1 MIRFVLHKLLNKK
14 WMTLSLLLGNILL
27 LSLAVAT
34 PVYTDASLQ
43 RTLDLKF
50 NEIIRENNEM
60 PLRLRVQSPAVRG
73 SEDINGSI
81 RKMSERIALTGDDL
95 RLPVQLVRTYFY
107 LPSYEGTSDFPR
119 KESRTK
125 LQLASLSDLPAHVTI
140 RGDEALFGERNADG
154 SVNAYLPEQSLQKTR
169 LTYGE
174 ILSFEDLKTPD
185 GEALK
190 VRIAG
195 SFTMKDT
202 EDPYWIDSPASASY
216 RSRLF
221 IDEGLFS
228 SLFLEGRNDTRVSA
242 VWNVLYDHTG
252 FDAGEVERTLEVS
265 RTLAKYIQNEYR
277 FSASFNFSAW
287 FSDFI
292 HMEKQ
297 IRTTYLVLQIPV
309 FALLVLFI
317 FMVAGRIVD
326 NEEAEIA
333 VLNSRGVSKAQILMI
348 YLVEG
353 LILVLFAGAA
363 AFFLSLPLV
372 RLLLS
377 SNGFLEFIIR
387 KDLKLSLSVRSFV
400 YAGAAALAAILS
412 MLIPALRFSGRSVT
426 RQKEE
431 KRSAMRRIP
440 FWHRYFLD
448 LVLLAV
454 SLYGLYSF
462 SGREEVL
469 AAEVMAGKSLD
480 PLLFLST
487 VLFMAGAG
495 LFLLRVTPLLER
507 LLFAA
512 FKKRWSPALFASH
525 RQILGTRREQ
535 GFVMI
540 FLAMTVATGIFNA
553 AAARTI
559 RENDEENL
567 SYLTGAD
574 LVVQEN
580 WRNNSVSLQQRAEEG
595 DEEAARLPVTYY
607 EPDYG
612 KYETVPGFSS
622 VTKVSRQ
629 SGSIGAEGVPE
640 DAVNIQIMA
649 IEPKKFGETAEFD
662 EKLMTVHWYDF
673 LNALSMREDCV
684 LLSSNYK
691 AFGLKAGD
699 RVTLRTDLKN
709 QNTSLD
715 LMIAGFVDY
724 WPGYSPNTMEIME
737 DSSVRKEEQYLAVI
751 RLDTMQRAWSVLP
764 YEIWMKTSEGRTDA
778 FYTFA
783 EERSIPLRKVK
794 DRAALIQA
802 EASSAIKQGTSGI
815 FTVSFLL
822 SLLLCTVGF
831 LIYWVSSVKNRE
843 LQFGVLR
850 AMGMRFREIITM
862 LLNEQFFVSVSSIA
876 SGYLV
881 GFLAA
886 KLYMP
891 LLRIAYSSAE
901 YPVPLSLV
909 REPADEYRLFAVIL
923 LMLLF
928 GILIIAGM
936 IRRMKISEALK
947 LGED

>member
-252 FDAGEVERTLEVS
+252 FDAGEMERTLEVS

-387 KDLKLSLSVRSFV
+387 KDLKLSLSARSFI
-400 YAGAAALAAILS
+400 YAGAAALAAVPERRAELQRALLAQQLHDIFHRVLPVLVADTQDQRLALAAYDAEVDVAE
-412 MLIPALRFSGRSVT
+412 MLREGEQNALRGQYILQPLAEGIVEGHHVEILEVGDIIGLVVVD
-426 RQKEE
+426 QII
-431 KRSAMRRIP
+431 A
-440 FWHRYFLD
+440 LD
-448 LVLLAV
+448 AFAQIALFVPMLDGVGAELVFVASEIVLGLAV
-454 SLYGLYSF
+454 PGV
-462 SGREEVL
+462 GHG
-469 AAEVMAGKSLD
+469 AGIALENQRQGDLLFFD
-480 PLLFLST
+480 PLF
-487 VLFMAGAG
+487 
-495 LFLLRVTPLLER
+495 
-507 LLFAA
+507 
-512 FKKRWSPALFASH
+512 
-525 RQILGTRREQ
+525 
-535 GFVMI
+535 
-540 FLAMTVATGIFNA
+540 
-553 AAARTI
+553 
-559 RENDEENL
+559 
-567 SYLTGAD
+567 
-574 LVVQEN
+574 
-580 WRNNSVSLQQRAEEG
+580 
-595 DEEAARLPVTYY
+595 
-607 EPDYG
+607 
-612 KYETVPGFSS
+612 
-622 VTKVSRQ
+622 
-629 SGSIGAEGVPE
+629 
-640 DAVNIQIMA
+640 
-649 IEPKKFGETAEFD
+649 
-662 EKLMTVHWYDF
+662 
-673 LNALSMREDCV
+673 
-684 LLSSNYK
+684 
-691 AFGLKAGD
+691 
-699 RVTLRTDLKN
+699 
-709 QNTSLD
+709 
-715 LMIAGFVDY
+715 
-724 WPGYSPNTMEIME
+724 EIH
-737 DSSVRKEEQYLAVI
+737 
-751 RLDTMQRAWSVLP
+751 
-764 YEIWMKTSEGRTDA
+764 
-778 FYTFA
+778 
-783 EERSIPLRKVK
+783 
-794 DRAALIQA
+794 
-802 EASSAIKQGTSGI
+802 
-815 FTVSFLL
+815 L
-822 SLLLCTVGF
+822 SLILC
-831 LIYWVSSVKNRE
+831 
-843 LQFGVLR
+843 
-850 AMGMRFREIITM
+850 
-862 LLNEQFFVSVSSIA
+862 
-876 SGYLV
+876 
-881 GFLAA
+881 
-886 KLYMP
+886 
-891 LLRIAYSSAE
+891 
-901 YPVPLSLV
+901 
-909 REPADEYRLFAVIL
+909 
-923 LMLLF
+923 
-928 GILIIAGM
+928 
-936 IRRMKISEALK
+936 
-947 LGED
+947 